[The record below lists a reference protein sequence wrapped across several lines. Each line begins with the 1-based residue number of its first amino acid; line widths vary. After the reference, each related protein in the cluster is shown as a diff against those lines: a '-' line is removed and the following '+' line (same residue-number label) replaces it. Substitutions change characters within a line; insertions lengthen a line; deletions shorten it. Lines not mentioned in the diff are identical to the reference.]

1 MMEILLDVVS
11 VEVRPGHV
19 LHLEFEN
26 GEKRL
31 FDMSGYMDKK
41 PFSQLKGTPR
51 FEMRIPVIVNTESAD
66 RERGSEQVCWELEV
80 LPQVFTISQVFRCL
94 RMESP
99 VSSRRWLAWTTRSRM
114 ASASVGSLR

>member
-41 PFSQLKGTPR
+41 PFSQLKGTPL
-51 FEMRIPVIVNTESAD
+51 FEMASVENGTVVWPGNIDIAPETLYD
-66 RERGSEQVCWELEV
+66 
-80 LPQVFTISQVFRCL
+80 
-94 RMESP
+94 
-99 VSSRRWLAWTTRSRM
+99 RSRP
-114 ASASVGSLR
+114 A